1 LIHDTDI
8 SLLWIFNILCMYAMN
23 VNETTKL
30 SVSVLAFQ

>member
-1 LIHDTDI
+1 
-8 SLLWIFNILCMYAMN
+8 MYAMN